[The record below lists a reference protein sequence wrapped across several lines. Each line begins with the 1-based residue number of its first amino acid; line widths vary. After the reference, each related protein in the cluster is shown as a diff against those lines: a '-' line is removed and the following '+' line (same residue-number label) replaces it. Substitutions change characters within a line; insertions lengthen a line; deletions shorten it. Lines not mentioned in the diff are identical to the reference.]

1 MNGISPSLKEL
12 VAVQIFAK
20 VAQKHYR
27 IRSLCDALAKESI
40 EYKIK
45 QSKTVLKTQ
54 SANYIRMIVSHM
66 TTDLQEPDSIIIEQ
80 YQKGE
85 AMYLIA
91 KGEV

>member
-1 MNGISPSLKEL
+1 LTKISPSLKEL

-27 IRSLCDALAKESI
+27 IRTLCDQLAKESV
-40 EYKIK
+40 EYHINP
-45 QSKTVLKTQ
+45 SKSVVKTQ
-54 SANYIRMIVSHM
+54 SSSYIRMIVSHM

-80 YQKGE
+80 YATGK